1 MVKEISRDTKNR
13 MEKVIEDFRH
23 KLATVRPG
31 RASTSLLDN
40 ISIEY
45 YGSPTPLNQVA
56 TIHAP
61 EASMLTV
68 QPFDPSLINDIEKA
82 LRTSELGVNPSN
94 DGKLIRIP
102 IPPLTEERRKQ
113 MVKVVHEMAE
123 DHKTAL
129 RNVRRDS
136 NDKLKKALK
145 DKTISEDEEKGGL
158 DEVQKLTDLHV
169 SKIGDLA
176 KYKEHEILK
185 VSTRP
190 HGLKY
195 VAIEAPE
202 NTEGRSADPFFSVFS
217 GASVAKASISSLSVP
232 S

>member
-1 MVKEISRDTKNR
+1 MIKEINKDTRTR
-13 MEKVIEDFRH
+13 MEKVMEDFRH
-23 KLATVRPG
+23 KLATVRTG

-40 ISIEY
+40 ITVEY
-45 YGSPTPLNQVA
+45 YGSPMPLNQVA

-68 QPFDPSLINDIEKA
+68 QPFDPSLINEIEKA

-123 DHKTAL
+123 DHKTAV

-136 NDKLKKALK
+136 NDKLKKSLK
-145 DKTISEDEEKGGL
+145 DKAISEDEEKSGL
-158 DEVQKLTDLHV
+158 DEVQKLTDQFVNRIGEL
-169 SKIGDLA
+169 SKT
-176 KYKEHEILK
+176 KEDEIMK
-185 VSTRP
+185 V
-190 HGLKY
+190 
-195 VAIEAPE
+195 
-202 NTEGRSADPFFSVFS
+202 
-217 GASVAKASISSLSVP
+217 
-232 S
+232 

>member
-1 MVKEISRDTKNR
+1 MTKEISKETRTR

-23 KLATVRPG
+23 KLGTVRTG

-40 ISIEY
+40 ITIEY
-45 YGSPTPLNQVA
+45 YGSQMPLNQVA

-61 EASMLTV
+61 DASMLTV
-68 QPFDPSLINDIEKA
+68 QPFDPSLINEIEKA
-82 LRTSELGVNPSN
+82 LRTSELGINPSN

-123 DHKTAL
+123 DHKTAI
-129 RNVRRDS
+129 RNIRRDS

-158 DEVQKLTDLHV
+158 DDVQKLTDQFV
-169 SKIGDLA
+169 TKIGELS
-176 KYKEHEILK
+176 KHKEDEILK
-185 VSTRP
+185 V
-190 HGLKY
+190 
-195 VAIEAPE
+195 
-202 NTEGRSADPFFSVFS
+202 
-217 GASVAKASISSLSVP
+217 
-232 S
+232 

>member
-1 MVKEISRDTKNR
+1 MVKEISKDTRSK

-23 KLATVRPG
+23 KLSSVRTG

-40 ISIEY
+40 ISVEY
-45 YGSPTPLNQVA
+45 YGSPMPLNQVA

-82 LRTSELGVNPSN
+82 IRTSDLGLNPSN

-102 IPPLTEERRKQ
+102 VPPLTEERRKQ
-113 MVKVVHEMAE
+113 MVKTVHEMAE
-123 DHKTAL
+123 DHKTAV
-129 RNVRRDS
+129 RNLRRDS

-145 DKTISEDEEKGGL
+145 DKAISEDEERGGL

-169 SKIGDLA
+169 TRIGDFA
-176 KYKEHEILK
+176 KSKEDEIMK
-185 VSTRP
+185 V
-190 HGLKY
+190 
-195 VAIEAPE
+195 
-202 NTEGRSADPFFSVFS
+202 
-217 GASVAKASISSLSVP
+217 
-232 S
+232 

>member
-1 MVKEISRDTKNR
+1 MD
-13 MEKVIEDFRH
+13 KVIEDFRH
-23 KLATVRPG
+23 KLSTVRTG

-40 ISIEY
+40 ISVEY
-45 YGSPTPLNQVA
+45 YGSPMPLNQVA

-68 QPFDPSLINDIEKA
+68 QPFDPGLINEIEKA

-145 DKTISEDEEKGGL
+145 EKAISEDDEKGGL
-158 DEVQKLTDLHV
+158 DEVQKLTDLSV

-176 KYKEHEILK
+176 KHKEDEIMK
-185 VSTRP
+185 V
-190 HGLKY
+190 
-195 VAIEAPE
+195 
-202 NTEGRSADPFFSVFS
+202 
-217 GASVAKASISSLSVP
+217 
-232 S
+232 